1 MKTDY
6 KGIYNVLEKNGVI
19 DNLINKYSKVENT
32 MLVKSDIIYGIELA
46 VEFINGSSFNNMKYW
61 RESVKEVKYQIAQD
75 IQKEYARLMIEENK
89 KEIEKFEY
97 LLLTFE
103 K

>member
-1 MKTDY
+1 MKTNY

-19 DNLINKYSKVENT
+19 DSLINKYSKVENT
-32 MLVKSDIIYGIELA
+32 MIVKSDIIYGIELA
-46 VEFINGSSFNNMKYW
+46 VDFINSSSFNNMKYW
-61 RESVKEVKYQIAQD
+61 CEPIKEVKYQIAQD
-75 IQKEYARLMIEENK
+75 IQKEYARLMIEKNK

>member
-1 MKTDY
+1 MKTNY

-19 DNLINKYSKVENT
+19 DSLINKYSKVENT
-32 MLVKSDIIYGIELA
+32 MIVKSDIIYGIELA
-46 VEFINGSSFNNMKYW
+46 VDFINSSSFNNMKYW
-61 RESVKEVKYQIAQD
+61 CESVKEVKYQIAQD
-75 IQKEYARLMIEENK
+75 IQKEYARLMIEKNK

>member
-1 MKTDY
+1 MKTNY

-19 DNLINKYSKVENT
+19 DSLINKYSKVENT

-46 VEFINGSSFNNMKYW
+46 VEFINSSSFNNMKYW

-75 IQKEYARLMIEENK
+75 IQKEYARLMIEGNK

>member
-1 MKTDY
+1 M
-6 KGIYNVLEKNGVI
+6 L
-19 DNLINKYSKVENT
+19 LIVWFMDMRKMS
-32 MLVKSDIIYGIELA
+32 G
-46 VEFINGSSFNNMKYW
+46 
-61 RESVKEVKYQIAQD
+61 KEVKYQIAQD

>member
-1 MKTDY
+1 MRTNYKT
-6 KGIYNVLEKNGVI
+6 IYSVLNKDGVI
-19 DNLINKYSKVENT
+19 DELINKYSKVENT

-46 VEFINGSSFNNMKYW
+46 VEFINSSSFNNMKYW
-61 RESVKEVKYQIAQD
+61 SESVKEVKYQIAQD

-97 LLLTFE
+97 LLLTF
-103 K
+103 KK